1 MQFPSALRG
10 RRTQMGE
17 SENER
22 TRDYSYDAAAKDF
35 VSLKGVMA
43 VAGETYIPEF
53 SGMSRR
59 EIERMLGDEPRL
71 KSQNVKFRNMIGGS
85 VELDSLFLLNTPE
98 GPASLFVNVETERRH
113 WRLEPLVNRAL
124 VYISAVMF
132 NQMESGGDSQKYEKV
147 RNVYAFWILK
157 NPPAAYRNR
166 DLVNEFRGRDTG
178 GGCDPPICGTIR
190 LIVICLGDPIEK
202 RDGISLPLRMFDA
215 AMAGNYT
222 KEERLGMLEEQGMDI
237 NELLEKDIDSLSKRE
252 LEMVEAVLD
261 AKAEERAIFIEK
273 MASMVM
279 AAMER
284 LGISAED
291 AMNLFE
297 VETDFREEILVV
309 IESRT

>member
-1 MQFPSALRG
+1 
-10 RRTQMGE
+10 MGE

-71 KSQNVKFRNMIGGS
+71 KSQNVKFRNMIGS

-166 DLVNEFRGRDTG
+166 DLVYEFRGRDIG

-190 LIVICLGDPIEK
+190 LIVICLGDPMEK

>member
-1 MQFPSALRG
+1 
-10 RRTQMGE
+10 MGE

-22 TRDYSYDAAAKDF
+22 ARDYSYDAAAKDF

-166 DLVNEFRGRDTG
+166 DLVYEFRGRDIG

-190 LIVICLGDPIEK
+190 LIVICLGDPMEK

-252 LEMVEAVLD
+252 LEMVEAILD
-261 AKAEERAIFIEK
+261 AKAEDRAIFIEK

-291 AMNLFE
+291 AMNLLE
-297 VETDFREEILVV
+297 VETDFRDEIFAEVK
-309 IESRT
+309 SRTNA